1 MISIT
6 RYLRDESREAEATLR
21 RTVGLLLQLIE
32 LHAVEG
38 DSVDY
43 AQFRSGIHQIADR
56 FSENTP
62 VDEMLIIVGEVARS
76 LKDYAERTTRFVK
89 AQNSEYQRMVN
100 MLTETIAAT
109 VHGSDRSVERLRDVE
124 RKLERASVIED
135 VRVLRMQLGECLGSI
150 RQEIQARHTAAAES
164 AARLAT
170 ATNSPIP
177 QTAAAHFETDRV
189 TGLPGRSA
197 AESALQTAC
206 VEEGHCWAAVVVAD
220 RLSAINVRFGYAV
233 GDRILRRISTQFRG
247 GLSAEDR
254 IYRWS
259 GPAFIAILRR
269 TTSESQIRSELARIT
284 SGPIEEVVEIGN
296 RSILLPVSSH
306 WALFPLSEPARVISQ
321 KADEFVA
328 SRAPGASAAT
338 SQA

>member
-1 MISIT
+1 MISIN

-43 AQFRSGIHQIADR
+43 AQFRSGIHHIAGR

-62 VDEMLIIVGEVARS
+62 ADEMLIIVGEVARS

-89 AQNSEYQRMVN
+89 AQSSEYQRMVN

-109 VHGSDRSVERLRDVE
+109 VHGSDRSVERLRNVE

-135 VRVLRMQLGECLGSI
+135 VRVLRMQLAECLGSI
-150 RQEIQARHTAAAES
+150 REEIQAQHAAAADS
-164 AARLAT
+164 ATRLAT
-170 ATNSPIP
+170 ATNSPGP
-177 QTAAAHFETDRV
+177 QTAPAHPETDGV
-189 TGLPGRSA
+189 TGLPGRPA
-197 AESALQTAC
+197 AESALQTGCA
-206 VEEGHCWAAVVVAD
+206 EEGQCWVAVVVAD

-233 GDRILRRISTQFRG
+233 GDRILRRISAQLRG
-247 GLSAEDR
+247 GLSAGDR

-259 GPAFIAILRR
+259 GPAFMAILRR
-269 TTSESQIRSELARIT
+269 TTESQIRSELARIT
-284 SGPIEEVVEIGN
+284 SGSIEEVVEIGN
-296 RSILLPVSSH
+296 RSILLPVSST

-321 KADEFVA
+321 KADQFVA
-328 SRAPGASAAT
+328 SHIPAAPAAT
-338 SQA
+338 